1 MTKTEI
7 TRNDG
12 KKATI
17 NGGMTDYVFA
27 NMKRQNKT
35 LVSYRVFDDGDGY
48 SMTEKD
54 KELKAHCEMRSK
66 IEKAMSY

>member
-7 TRNDG
+7 TRKDG

-27 NMKRQNKT
+27 KMQKHNKDII
-35 LVSYRVFDDGDGY
+35 SYRVFDDGERY
-48 SMTEKD
+48 VMTDKD
-54 KELKAHCEMRSK
+54 RELKAHYEMKSK
-66 IEKAMSY
+66 IEKAMAY